1 MKEEVTDRRILFV
14 EADAELSNEMADFF
28 KKKKNKVYLASSLFR
43 AQEILL
49 HEFIDIVIL
58 DLMLPDGNGL
68 NLIQHHSY
76 FPPIIILSDLTSEE
90 DMLNGLFSGA
100 VDYLVKPCS
109 MAILEAHM
117 ALRLTPKHLICIEL
131 HGLNLNTR
139 KRQVTYRGKMITL
152 TDSEFNILQFL
163 MKNAGIF
170 FRSEEIYEHIW
181 RAPSLKTTTIKR
193 HLSTLRCKL
202 KKVTNENLILTEFGH
217 GYSFLSGG
225 EE

>member
-28 KKKKNKVYLASSLFR
+28 KKKKNKVYIASSLFR

-68 NLIQHHSY
+68 NLIQYHSY

-117 ALRLTPKHLICIEL
+117 ALRLT
-131 HGLNLNTR
+131 
-139 KRQVTYRGKMITL
+139 Q
-152 TDSEFNILQFL
+152 NI
-163 MKNAGIF
+163 
-170 FRSEEIYEHIW
+170 
-181 RAPSLKTTTIKR
+181 
-193 HLSTLRCKL
+193 
-202 KKVTNENLILTEFGH
+202 
-217 GYSFLSGG
+217 
-225 EE
+225 